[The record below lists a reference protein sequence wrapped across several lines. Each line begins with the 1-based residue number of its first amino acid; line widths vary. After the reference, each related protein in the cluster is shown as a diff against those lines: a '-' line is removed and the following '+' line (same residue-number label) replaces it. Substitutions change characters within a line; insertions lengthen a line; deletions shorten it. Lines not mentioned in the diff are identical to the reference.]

1 MSGVTQVSTAETRSG
16 GKVVGSVGSRREGG
30 DVTAPLRQRE
40 TMTASSA
47 TATRLRAR
55 TGGPR
60 QTKILEHVAGWTF
73 VVVLA
78 MLVTQLGLL

>member
-1 MSGVTQVSTAETRSG
+1 
-16 GKVVGSVGSRREGG
+16 
-30 DVTAPLRQRE
+30 
-40 TMTASSA
+40 MTAHSAA
-47 TATRLRAR
+47 TARTR

-60 QTKILEHVAGWTF
+60 DNGPKIVEHVVGWAL

>member
-1 MSGVTQVSTAETRSG
+1 
-16 GKVVGSVGSRREGG
+16 
-30 DVTAPLRQRE
+30 
-40 TMTASSA
+40 MTANAA
-47 TATRLRAR
+47 TVTRARTR

-60 QTKILEHVAGWTF
+60 EDGPKILEHVMGWTL